1 MLELAQKKMH
11 VDDEPELYVMPTSV
25 QVGVTRLG
33 DGQTADGHE
42 ILNRDLESMKQRY
55 VQEKRRVSEQDEW
68 ETIQRGMTEQRVGAE
83 DRPVQGSE
91 YELIQQDEIEFV
103 ESLIDKG
110 INVEQLIREN
120 KQRDEAI
127 AHASSEFEKIQIQRA
142 SLPVTRCRDQILE
155 FVEKNNIIIVEAET
169 GSGKTT
175 QIPQFLHDAGYSKKG
190 IIGCTQP
197 RRVACMEVSSRV
209 AQEMGVKLGN
219 EVGYSVRFENKTN
232 DRTVI
237 KYLTDGMLLREFLTE
252 PDLASYSVMIIDEA
266 HERSLHTDILL
277 GLIKDVSRARDDL
290 KIIISSATMDS
301 EKFSQYFDDAPI
313 LSVGSLSVSLL
324 DRGSS
329 LQRHDALPE
338 GTRERLHRGLHR
350 GDAADPR
357 LAAPSR
363 RHPGVP
369 HRPAGHRGGAGGSAA
384 AHAQSRPQ
392 DQGAARAPALLVAS
406 PEGAAAGA
414 YSSDV

>member
-1 MLELAQKKMH
+1 
-11 VDDEPELYVMPTSV
+11 
-25 QVGVTRLG
+25 
-33 DGQTADGHE
+33 
-42 ILNRDLESMKQRY
+42 MKQRY
-55 VQEKRRVSEQDEW
+55 VQERRRVNEQDEW
-68 ETIQRGMTEQRVGAE
+68 ESIQRGMTEQRVGAE

-103 ESLIDKG
+103 ESLIEKG
-110 INVEQLIREN
+110 INVEQLIKEN

-142 SLPVTRCRDQILE
+142 SLPVTRCREQILE

-313 LSVGSLSVSLL
+313 LSVGPLSVSSL

-338 GTRERLHRGLHR
+338 GSRERLHRGLHR

-357 LAAPSR
+357 LAAASR
-363 RHPGVP
+363 RHSGVS
-369 HRPAGHRGGAGGSAA
+369 HGTAGHRGGTGGSAA
-384 AHAQSRPQ
+384 AHAEPRSQ
-392 DQGAARAPALLVAS
+392 DQGAARAPALLVPSA
-406 PEGAAAGA
+406 EGAAAGVP
-414 YSSDV
+414 SPVV